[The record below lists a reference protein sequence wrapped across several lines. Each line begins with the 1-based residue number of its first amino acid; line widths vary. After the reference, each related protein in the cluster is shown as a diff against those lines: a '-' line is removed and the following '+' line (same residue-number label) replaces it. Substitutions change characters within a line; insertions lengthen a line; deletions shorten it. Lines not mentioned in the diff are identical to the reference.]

1 MCTGED
7 RPITARWYTCHK
19 FLPSLQRRATEGRG
33 QGHTAPS
40 QCNIFRM
47 QPGESSLVH
56 CNVSFRSHNSNKWAN
71 LKRRKSKPEDK
82 RNQSQKLRNSLNNS
96 DSPTYFQG
104 PSTLAHMVVNNH
116 HNIPTDFKITNLP
129 SLSQDGEISDWLVST
144 EPKREGED
152 QETQEK
158 RT

>member
-1 MCTGED
+1 
-7 RPITARWYTCHK
+7 
-19 FLPSLQRRATEGRG
+19 
-33 QGHTAPS
+33 
-40 QCNIFRM
+40 
-47 QPGESSLVH
+47 
-56 CNVSFRSHNSNKWAN
+56 